1 MSEINIPPKT
11 RPEWCGMINGKI
23 EYQFTNYVLQIHI
36 HKARKDVLSKKITMN
51 TAVDNLYQL
60 CTKYSLAVVSDLKAV
75 FGKW

>member
-23 EYQFTNYVLQIHI
+23 NYQFT
-36 HKARKDVLSKKITMN
+36 KKDVVSQKITMN

-60 CTKYSLAVVSDLKAV
+60 CTKYSLAVISDLKAV